1 MYVLAR
7 IPAFFRLLASLA
19 CTAKLALVYYDRM
32 YHAVSILDSIMIQYQ
47 LYAFGTRVQL
57 NM

>member
-19 CTAKLALVYYDRM
+19 CTAKLALGLVYYDRM

-47 LYAFGTRVQL
+47 LYAFGT
-57 NM
+57 

>member
-47 LYAFGTRVQL
+47 LYAFGT
-57 NM
+57 